1 MNLSSTLYY
10 ELKLVGEFMTMGKVA
25 TWLTKKF
32 LEWQLIQGRSVN
44 QAEFADYL
52 GVEPSTYSTW
62 INTDQPPGKH
72 SADLIAAKLGPEI
85 YDLLGL
91 ARPDTIPLDQLP
103 RTVRDRLTT
112 AVYEVNSEL
121 GSRGLSGDSPESEDI
136 VIEIFEKHGFKY
148 TRTIKK

>member
-1 MNLSSTLYY
+1 MIN
-10 ELKLVGEFMTMGKVA
+10 MANNPVA
-25 TWLTKKF
+25 AWLMKKY
-32 LEWQLIQGRSVN
+32 LEWQQKEGELKNIN
-44 QAEFADYL
+44 EFADYL
-52 GVEPSTYSTW
+52 GVSQPTLSMWLGGSHLPS
-62 INTDQPPGKH
+62 KH
-72 SADLIAAKLGPEI
+72 SADLVAIKLGSKI